1 MLRQRKLYGAAYSD
15 EEEMQEVVVDTT
27 QWGNFARFILRQSP
41 CNSATIAN
49 LRKQKI
55 CVGSED
61 GRMAHLALFA
71 TRDIPAMEE
80 LAYVDN
86 FAAPC
91 PRPAALL

>member
-1 MLRQRKLYGAAYSD
+1 
-15 EEEMQEVVVDTT
+15 MQEVVVDTT
-27 QWGNFARFILRQSP
+27 EWGNFARFILRQSP
-41 CNSATIAN
+41 CNSATTAN

-55 CVGSED
+55 CVGWK
-61 GRMAHLALFA
+61 MAGFWLTSLCFP

>member
-41 CNSATIAN
+41 CNSATTAN

-61 GRMAHLALFA
+61 GRILAHLALLC
-71 TRDIPAMEE
+71 DS
-80 LAYVDN
+80 
-86 FAAPC
+86 
-91 PRPAALL
+91 